1 MEYKRTIIHFG
12 DYFPNFYE
20 SLEFGARRKVAYIL
34 DMLKTK
40 VRLSEKFVKFIRD
53 GLFELR
59 AEYNSNIY
67 RVFFI
72 FDSGNIVVLFNGFQ
86 KKSQKTPSDEIKRAL
101 KIKEEYMLWKQ
112 SNK

>member
-1 MEYKRTIIHFG
+1 MEKSRTIIHFG

-20 SLEFGARRKVAYIL
+20 SLELGARRKVAYIL
-34 DMLKTK
+34 DMLKTE
-40 VRLSEKFVKFIRD
+40 VRLSEKFVKFIKD

-72 FDSGNIVVLFNGFQ
+72 FDNGNIVVLFNGFQ
-86 KKSQKTPSDEIKRAL
+86 KKSQKTPPNEIKRAL
-101 KIKEEYMLWKQ
+101 KIKEEYFLWKQ
-112 SNK
+112 SSK